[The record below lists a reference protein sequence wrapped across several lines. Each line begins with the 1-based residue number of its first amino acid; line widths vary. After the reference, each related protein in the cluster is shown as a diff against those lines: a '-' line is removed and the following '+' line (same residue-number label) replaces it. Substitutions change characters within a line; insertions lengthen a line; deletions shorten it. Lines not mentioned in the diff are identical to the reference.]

1 MSRFTLRSFVC
12 LIMLVGMFAL
22 SGCHRKFK
30 KFVEQADAVELAVTV
45 PGRPNVDLVES
56 NGAAQTNIG
65 ALVQAATEVAG
76 AVESVKLQRR
86 LEALMNPN
94 NVQELAAQGALAELQ
109 TSYPFG
115 LADGQS
121 DGLLELT
128 LTNYGIVQSGGGP
141 VFYAEYSARVYNNQ
155 RKRVYRHATSCY
167 DREFFTGY
175 RTINVAGTVATIA
188 YLNKMSDEE
197 LQIKLDAAIDRCT
210 SQVFRNM
217 RSHAG

>member
-1 MSRFTLRSFVC
+1 MSRNSSPVL
-12 LIMLVGMFAL
+12 LLWMILLMLLL

-30 KFVEQADAVELAVTV
+30 KFVEEADAVELAVTV

-86 LEALMNPN
+86 LEALMSPD
-94 NVQELAAQGALAELQ
+94 NVQQLAAQGALAELQ

-128 LTNYGIVQSGGGP
+128 KISWQFFP
-141 VFYAEYSARVYNNQ
+141 VNLSA
-155 RKRVYRHATSCY
+155 
-167 DREFFTGY
+167 
-175 RTINVAGTVATIA
+175 
-188 YLNKMSDEE
+188 
-197 LQIKLDAAIDRCT
+197 
-210 SQVFRNM
+210 
-217 RSHAG
+217 